1 MIAELEDLEKLAASE
16 IFYPWRINAK
26 EVLITQKED
35 EFIIP
40 VADGTRTH
48 SKAVTNRKERR
59 FQWRTSRQTGRV
71 STNRIYR

>member
-35 EFIIP
+35 EFINP

-48 SKAVTNRKERR
+48 SEAVTNRKERR
-59 FQWRTSRQTGRV
+59 FQWRTSRRTGRV